1 MARGGSS
8 GGDQAMHF
16 QDITMILFAACNG
29 IRVVAHLP
37 QIHKAFTHRNG
48 ASAISRTTWGL
59 FLIANVS
66 AVAYAIVNRSD
77 YLVGSLLRRERYLL
91 RSDSARNLFGRSSLS
106 HLRLGFWMEVIPTN
120 VNFWPITFIPKAA
133 RTRC

>member
-1 MARGGSS
+1 
-8 GGDQAMHF
+8 MHF

-29 IRVVAHLP
+29 IRVVAYLP

-66 AVAYAIVNRSD
+66 TVAYAIVNRSD
-77 YLVGSLLRRERYLL
+77 YWLAACFGVNSICCAVILLATYSGGLRFRTSAWDSGWRSFRRL
-91 RSDSARNLFGRSSLS
+91 SAFSPSRPSRKQFGPAIE
-106 HLRLGFWMEVIPTN
+106 G
-120 VNFWPITFIPKAA
+120 
-133 RTRC
+133 